1 MAQGH
6 HPAATAASASCGLP
20 QYGQA
25 SPSSSS
31 PLLAL
36 PAPENQQALQQA
48 QPQSVDSQGSK
59 PLLERKNCR
68 SLELELD
75 AAVEKGG
82 EAYKSPGA
90 QKNRQN
96 QRSLANVSPS
106 LKESL
111 RTQCE
116 AQEKPNEGIDLQQPV
131 DPQGSQQADPA
142 AGKPRVQKPSTVP
155 VKESMQRL
163 KDAVALRD
171 QEKKAKQG
179 KGSDPKKQL
188 QKKPSVSP
196 LVLKK
201 PSSSSSSLKRPAS
214 VKKHVQSKDKK
225 REQHGK
231 ITKQQAKKL
240 KPYGCSTCRAVE
252 GCTRSCWVKRG
263 YDPDW

>member
-25 SPSSSS
+25 SPSSSP

-48 QPQSVDSQGSK
+48 EAQSVTSQGSK

-82 EAYKSPGA
+82 EAYKSPGV
-90 QKNRQN
+90 QKNLQN

-106 LKESL
+106 PKESL

-116 AQEKPNEGIDLQQPV
+116 AREKPHEGIDLQQPV
-131 DPQGSQQADPA
+131 DPLGSQQADPG
-142 AGKPRVQKPSTVP
+142 AGKPGVQKHSTVP

-179 KGSDPKKQL
+179 KGSDPKKHP
-188 QKKPSVSP
+188 QKKPSASP

-225 REQHGK
+225 GEQHGK

-263 YDPDW
+263 YYPDW